1 MTELLLIRHG
11 LPLGGVYD
19 PGLSPEGTAQAERLA
34 AWLVHEDVDALYTSP
49 FRRARETVA
58 PLERLTGMTA
68 AVLDD
73 LREWDTDVS
82 HPYTPPE
89 QLSADDPRSVALTEG
104 RYEDFV
110 PDLDRD
116 AFRARAVGAMG
127 TVLDA
132 HPGGRVAAVCHGGI
146 INTYLATTLGLAK
159 MFWFPCDYTSVSR
172 VRRMP
177 GGRIVLYS
185 VNETAHMVARRAA
198 DAGDALDAVA

>member
-11 LPLGGVYD
+11 LPLAGVYD
-19 PGLSPEGTAQAERLA
+19 PGLSPEGIAQAERLA
-34 AWLVHEDVDALYTSP
+34 AWLRAEDIDGLYTSP

-68 AVLDD
+68 TVLDD

-89 QLSADDPRSVALTEG
+89 QIGADDPRAAALAEG

-110 PDLDRD
+110 PELDWD
-116 AFRARAVGAMG
+116 AFRARAARAMD
-127 TVLDA
+127 TILDA

-146 INTYLATTLGLAK
+146 TNTYLATLLGLPR
-159 MFWFPCDYTSVSR
+159 MFWFHPGYTSICR
-172 VRRMP
+172 VRRLP
-177 GGRIVLYS
+177 GGRIVPHS
-185 VNETAHMVARRAA
+185 VNETAHMIADRAV
-198 DAGDALDAVA
+198 DAVA

>member
-11 LPLGGVYD
+11 LPLAGVYD

-49 FRRARETVA
+49 FQRARETVA

-89 QLSADDPRSVALTEG
+89 QIRADDPRSVALSEG

-110 PDLDRD
+110 PDLDWD
-116 AFRARAVGAMG
+116 AFRERAARAMD
-127 TVLDA
+127 TILDA
-132 HPGGRVAAVCHGGI
+132 HPGGRVAVVCHGGI
-146 INTYLATTLGLAK
+146 TNTYLATVLGLSR
-159 MFWFPCDYTSVSR
+159 MFWFHPGYTSVSR
-172 VRRMP
+172 VRRLP
-177 GGRIVLYS
+177 GGRIVLHS
-185 VNETAHMVARRAA
+185 VNETAHMVAERAV
-198 DAGDALDAVA
+198 DAVA

>member
-1 MTELLLIRHG
+1 MTELLLVRHG
-11 LPLGGVYD
+11 LPVAGVFD

-34 AWLVHEDVDALYTSP
+34 PWLAEEGIDALYTSP

-68 AVLDD
+68 TVLDD

-89 QLSADDPRSVALTEG
+89 QINVDDPRSVALSEG

-110 PDLDRD
+110 PDLDWD
-116 AFRARAVGAMG
+116 AFRGRAVRAMN
-127 TVLDA
+127 TMLDA
-132 HPGGRVAAVCHGGI
+132 HPGQRIAAVCHGGI
-146 INTYLATTLGLAK
+146 TNTYLATVLEIPR
-159 MFWFPCDYTSVSR
+159 MFWFHPGYTSVSR

-177 GGRIVLYS
+177 GGRIVLHS
-185 VNETAHMVARRAA
+185 VNETAHMVAVRAA
-198 DAGDALDAVA
+198 DPVG

>member
-11 LPLGGVYD
+11 LPLAGVYD

-68 AVLDD
+68 TVLDD

-89 QLSADDPRSVALTEG
+89 QIGADDPRAAALAEG

-110 PDLDRD
+110 PDLDWD
-116 AFRARAVGAMG
+116 AFRARAVRAMN
-127 TVLDA
+127 TILDT
-132 HPGGRVAAVCHGGI
+132 HSGGQVAAVCHGGI
-146 INTYLATTLGLAK
+146 TNTYLATVLGLPT
-159 MFWFPCDYTSVSR
+159 MFWFHPGYTSVCR
-172 VRRMP
+172 VRRLP
-177 GGRIVLYS
+177 GGRIVLHS
-185 VNETAHMVARRAA
+185 VNETAHMIAERAV
-198 DAGDALDAVA
+198 DAVA